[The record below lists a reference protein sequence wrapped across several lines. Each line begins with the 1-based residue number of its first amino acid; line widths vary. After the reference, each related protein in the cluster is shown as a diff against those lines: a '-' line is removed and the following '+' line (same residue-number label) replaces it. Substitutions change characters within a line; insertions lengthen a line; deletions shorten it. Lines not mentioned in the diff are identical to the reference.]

1 MYKFKQVTRP
11 FSLALLALTF
21 SLAASADPDPGD
33 PPTGPGGD
41 PPTDP
46 DAEVPFDGG
55 LTLLLAAGA
64 AYGTKRAVDY
74 RKAMHGMDAK
84 AEKA

>member
-1 MYKFKQVTRP
+1 MVKYDHLLRP
-11 FSLALLALTF
+11 LFLALLALTF